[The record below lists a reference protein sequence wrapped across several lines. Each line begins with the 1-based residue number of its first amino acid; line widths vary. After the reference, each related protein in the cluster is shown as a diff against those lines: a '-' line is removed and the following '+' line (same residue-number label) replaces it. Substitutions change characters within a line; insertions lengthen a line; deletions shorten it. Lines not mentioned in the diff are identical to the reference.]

1 MKNFI
6 FSCVA
11 VSVIICLTA
20 VSAFCVNGYTEKTLS
35 LISSGSYREALDYY
49 HSKKDLLALVING
62 GELERLEEA
71 LIDLSYGVEGAKE
84 KAVSVCK
91 ELASRERLIL
101 Y

>member
-11 VSVIICLTA
+11 VAVIICLTA
-20 VSAFCVNGYTEKTLS
+20 VSAFLINGYTEKTLA
-35 LISSGSYREALDYY
+35 LIDSGRGKDALEYY
-49 HSKKDLLALVING
+49 YKRKGLLELVISG

-71 LIDLSYGVEGAKE
+71 LIDLSYGAEGAKE

-91 ELASRERLIL
+91 ELASRERIIL

>member
-11 VSVIICLTA
+11 ISVIICLTA
-20 VSAFCVNGYTEKTLS
+20 LSAFFVNGYTEKTVDF
-35 LISSGSYREALDYY
+35 INAGSYKEALDYY
-49 HSKKDLLALVING
+49 YMKESLLSLVING
-62 GELERLEEA
+62 GELERMEEA

>member
-11 VSVIICLTA
+11 ISVIIFLTA
-20 VSAFCVNGYTEKTLS
+20 ISAFSVNGYADKTLAF
-35 LISSGSYREALDYY
+35 ISSGSYREALDYY
-49 HSKKDLLALVING
+49 HERKDLLALVING

-91 ELASRERLIL
+91 ELASREQLIL

>member
-11 VSVIICLTA
+11 VAVIICLTA
-20 VSAFCVNGYTEKTLS
+20 VSAFFINGYTEKTLALIDSGRGKDALEFYYKRKS
-35 LISSGSYREALDYY
+35 LLE
-49 HSKKDLLALVING
+49 LVISG

-71 LIDLSYGVEGAKE
+71 LIDLSYGAEGAKE

-91 ELASRERLIL
+91 ELASRERIIL